1 MTVRSP
7 AAIALLT
14 ALSAMGLTG
23 CAGNGGSAKA
33 KAAAPAASAVI
44 LTGTNGDMNRYL
56 GNWTSACGH
65 EYRVS
70 QAGTGA
76 FTSGVNAF
84 NLTSVSGDSVQGTLV
99 IDTYPSSNCTGA
111 ATRTTANIILKYT
124 GNVAVTDAFGKTID
138 FIGSA
143 DKVVATVVGSSNMDT
158 GSSFNVGFLENFSKF
173 KLAPV
178 DYFSTTDLIY
188 TKK

>member
-1 MTVRSP
+1 MSLRSP

-14 ALSAMGLTG
+14 ALGAMGLTG

-33 KAAAPAASAVI
+33 AAPAAPAVI
-44 LTGTNGDMNRYL
+44 LTATNGDMNRYL

-65 EYRVS
+65 EYRVT

-76 FTSGVNAF
+76 FTSGVNSF
-84 NLTSVSGDSVQGTLV
+84 NLTSVSGDSVRGTLV
-99 IDTYPSSNCTGA
+99 MDTYPSSNCTGA
-111 ATRTTANIILKYT
+111 ATRTTSDIILKYT
-124 GNVAVTDAFGKTID
+124 GNVAVTDAFGKTMD
-138 FIGSA
+138 FSGSA
-143 DKVVATVVGSSNMDT
+143 DKVIAAVAGSSMGN

-173 KLAPV
+173 RLAPV
-178 DYFSTTDLIY
+178 DYFSATDLVY